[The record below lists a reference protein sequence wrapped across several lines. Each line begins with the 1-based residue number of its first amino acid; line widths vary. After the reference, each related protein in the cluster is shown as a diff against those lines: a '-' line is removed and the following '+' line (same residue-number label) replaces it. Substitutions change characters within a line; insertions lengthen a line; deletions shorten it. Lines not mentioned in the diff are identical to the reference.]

1 MSNVGEILSQREWD
15 HLTEAFALPPRQQE
29 IVRLLFS
36 GFGDKQIAA
45 KLGIALP
52 TVRTHMGR
60 LFAKL
65 GANDRSEVLLTLFR
79 ESRRLCASVKC
90 PLRE

>member
-1 MSNVGEILSQREWD
+1 MSTVGEILSQREWD
-15 HLTEAFALPPRQQE
+15 HLAEQFALPPRQQE
-29 IVRLLFS
+29 IVQLLFR
-36 GFGDKQIAA
+36 GLGDKQMAT

-65 GANDRSEVLLTLFR
+65 GARDRSEVLLRMFL
-79 ESRRLCASVKC
+79 ESRRLCSTVKC
-90 PLRE
+90 PLRD